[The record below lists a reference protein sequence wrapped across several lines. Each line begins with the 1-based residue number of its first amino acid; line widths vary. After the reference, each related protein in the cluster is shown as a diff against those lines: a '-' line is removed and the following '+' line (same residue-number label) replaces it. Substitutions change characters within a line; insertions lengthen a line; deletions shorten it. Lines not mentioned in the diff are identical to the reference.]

1 MEEHYRGGSPL
12 SKETRTATPIAPV
25 GTDTSSRAKK
35 SAAPADGSDART
47 ILARAVVIVTASGES
62 PALLDEVIALEA
74 NLASE
79 HVSDDIAILLLE
91 SALYQHL
98 PDLLSD
104 QRDWVRELAR
114 LAGV

>member
-1 MEEHYRGGSPL
+1 M
-12 SKETRTATPIAPV
+12 SKETRPETSAVAV
-25 GTDTSSRAKK
+25 GADSTTRAKK
-35 SAAPADGSDART
+35 SGKTPIDGSDART

-74 NLASE
+74 NLASA

-98 PDLLSD
+98 PELLTD
-104 QRDWVRELAR
+104 QREWVRELAR